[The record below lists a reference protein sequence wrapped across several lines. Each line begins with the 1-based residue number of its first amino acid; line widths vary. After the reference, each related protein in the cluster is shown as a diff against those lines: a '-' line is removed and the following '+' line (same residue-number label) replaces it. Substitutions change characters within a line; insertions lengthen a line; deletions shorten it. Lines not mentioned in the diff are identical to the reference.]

1 MTRQEYLERVQSRL
15 RVNFDVEIP
24 GKEDGKEFL
33 MIARYHGISGR
44 IFLMPED
51 IIDKY
56 EIFEICYMAALD
68 QPSLKDIEAYFYLM
82 AEKASSLCPE
92 KDHFCT
98 DITGILISESMPEET
113 ERLAKK
119 LKFEKTF
126 RLSWRG
132 FSKVRLICVD
142 LTKNKVY
149 TNKAGKEIKK
159 VYEW

>member
-1 MTRQEYLERVQSRL
+1 MTRQEYVERIKNRLEA
-15 RVNFDVEIP
+15 NFEIEIP
-24 GKEDGKEFL
+24 GKEDGREFL
-33 MIARYHGISGR
+33 MVARYHDISGR

-56 EIFEICYMAALD
+56 EIFEVCYMAALD
-68 QPSLKDIEAYFYLM
+68 QPSLNDIEAYFGLM
-82 AEKASSLCPE
+82 AEKASALRPE

-98 DITGILISESMPEET
+98 DITGILISESMPEGT
-113 ERLAKK
+113 GRLAKK

-142 LTKNKVY
+142 LTEKKVY
-149 TNKAGKEIKK
+149 TNKVGKEIKK